1 MLILYKLR
9 RQQCHGLGS
18 GAAAAADAS
27 TAAVIDIWATHFL
40 SSPWQRPSGD
50 SGRTDRSKNTKH
62 SYGKGENNQL
72 SLHEIVKHS

>member
-40 SSPWQRPSGD
+40 SSPWQQLSGD

-62 SYGKGENNQL
+62 SYGKGENNQPSL
-72 SLHEIVKHS
+72 SGDVRYS